1 MCVANGMHLV
11 ASSTVIVAVS
21 GAALP
26 SALALYW
33 TVSNV
38 VSYGQDIYVKNK
50 LAHLKPE
57 HH

>member
-1 MCVANGMHLV
+1 MKSMRIQLLYVV
-11 ASSTVIVAVS
+11 PVIVAVS